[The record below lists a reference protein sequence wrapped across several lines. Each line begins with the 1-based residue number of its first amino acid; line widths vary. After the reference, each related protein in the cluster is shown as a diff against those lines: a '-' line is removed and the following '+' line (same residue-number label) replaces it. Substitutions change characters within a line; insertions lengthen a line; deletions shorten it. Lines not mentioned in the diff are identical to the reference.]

1 MSCYKRANKSPLLG
15 GCMFKFILLLF
26 SPIIAL
32 FLWIMGDRIGWLN
45 IGFFFFVL
53 IAWGIIYA
61 VLENRKLNE
70 KLENDPQYNEYI
82 AKLKQE
88 LQRPIIQ
95 AELAKQAN
103 EPIDLGQII
112 KGKATFT
119 DRNGE
124 TQDLDI
130 SVNLKI
136 K

>member
-1 MSCYKRANKSPLLG
+1 MSAINKLINRHYLG

-32 FLWIMGDRIGWLN
+32 FLWVMGDRIGWIN

-53 IAWGIIYA
+53 IAWGIISA

-95 AELAKQAN
+95 AELEKQAN

-112 KGKATFT
+112 KGTATFT

>member
-1 MSCYKRANKSPLLG
+1 
-15 GCMFKFILLLF
+15 MFKFILLLF

-32 FLWIMGDRIGWLN
+32 FLWVMGDRIGWLN

-53 IAWGIIYA
+53 IAWGIISA

-70 KLENDPQYNEYI
+70 KLENDLQHNEYI

-95 AELAKQAN
+95 AELEKQAN

-112 KGKATFT
+112 KGTATFT